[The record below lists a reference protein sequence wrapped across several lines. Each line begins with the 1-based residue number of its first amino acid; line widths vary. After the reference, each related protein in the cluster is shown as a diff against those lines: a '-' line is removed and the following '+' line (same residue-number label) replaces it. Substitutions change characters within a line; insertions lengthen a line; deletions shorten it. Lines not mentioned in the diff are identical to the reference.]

1 MAQITTSLEQ
11 AAEALRRGE
20 AVIYPTETVYG
31 LGVAVG
37 AAESPDILFELKRRD
52 RKKPIAW
59 LVGAVDDLDRYGRN
73 VPDFAHVLARTFWPG
88 PLTLVVKA
96 SELVPAAFR
105 SAEDTI
111 GLRMPN
117 NATALELIRLVGS
130 PLATTSANL
139 SGAQSPCSCAAVNP
153 RLAEHVGLV
162 LADASDEDKSGV
174 CSSVLDCTHDH
185 PIMMREGA
193 VSIAAIQALA

>member
-31 LGVAVG
+31 LGVAVC
-37 AAESPDILFELKRRD
+37 AAESPDILFELKHRD

-59 LVGAVDDLDRYGRN
+59 LVGAVDDLDRFGRN
-73 VPDFAHVLARTFWPG
+73 VPDFARVLARTFWPG

-96 SELVPAAFR
+96 SELVPTAFR

-117 NATALELIRLVGS
+117 NKTALALIELVGS

-139 SGAQSPCSCAAVNP
+139 SGAKSPCSCAAVNP